1 MWNGEESSDVLLN
14 EELSGESVSP
24 TVKCPV
30 MSVDGPEAR
39 NDLLNPT
46 V

>member
-1 MWNGEESSDVLLN
+1 MWNGEESRDVLLN
-14 EELSGESVSP
+14 EELRGESVSP
-24 TVKCPV
+24 TVKCPD
-30 MSVDGPEAR
+30 MSVDGPEVR

>member
-1 MWNGEESSDVLLN
+1 MWNGEESKEVLLN

-24 TVKCPV
+24 TVRCPV
-30 MSVDGPEAR
+30 MSVDEAEGR
-39 NDLLNPT
+39 NALLNPT